1 MFLVTTVIYPPDK
14 SIVAAEKFIEVT
26 AKELPPFLKRLQVL
40 GDSRMGKGMKV
51 LSIYESEDARV
62 KESIIA
68 LTKMYVQFNGIEGF
82 RYEIEPMLT
91 AKEALAVLGMK
102 TT

>member
-1 MFLVTTVIYPPDK
+1 MD
-14 SIVAAEKFIEVT
+14 
-26 AKELPPFLKRLQVL
+26 
-40 GDSRMGKGMKV
+40 KGMKV
-51 LSIYESEDARV
+51 LSIYEADDARI
-62 KESIIA
+62 KESIIE
-68 LTKMYVQFNGIEGF
+68 LTKIYVQFNGIEGF